1 MKGAHNMQAKDRII
15 LALDVDETEEAMSLV
30 RELAAYVGAFKVGMQ
45 LFNSV
50 GPDIVRRIQD
60 LGGRVFVDLKLHD
73 IPNTVAGAARVI
85 ARMGCFMYTVHAA
98 GGSAMI
104 RAAADAVRDWRHESG
119 QPAGAPGPAHQAPI
133 TLAVTVLTSIDQH
146 QLEQELLI
154 AGMPM
159 REVAMTLAKM
169 AHSAGAGGVICS
181 PHEIAA
187 VRAACG
193 PDFKIVTPG
202 IRPVW
207 HGSDDQKRITTPADA
222 VKLGADYIVIGRPI
236 TRAPHPAS
244 AAIRIVEELED
255 TAY

>member
-1 MKGAHNMQAKDRII
+1 MQAKDRII
-15 LALDVDETEEAMSLV
+15 LALDVDETEEAVSLV
-30 RELAAYVGAFKVGMQ
+30 RELTAYVGAFKVGMQ

-50 GPDIVRRIQD
+50 GPDIVRQIHD

-85 ARMGCFMYTVHAA
+85 AQLGCFMYTVHAA

-104 RAAADAVRDWRHESG
+104 QAAVDAVRHWQHESG
-119 QPAGAPGPAHQAPI
+119 QPAGEPGATHQVPI
-133 TLAVTVLTSIDQH
+133 MLAVTVLTSIDQH

-154 AGMPM
+154 TGMPI
-159 REVAMTLAKM
+159 REVAVRLAQM
-169 AHSAGAGGVICS
+169 AQTAGAGGVICS

-187 VRAACG
+187 VRDACG

-207 HGSDDQKRITTPADA
+207 HGSNDQRRITTPADA

-236 TRAPHPAS
+236 TRAPYPAS
-244 AAIRIVEELED
+244 AAIRIAEEIENA
-255 TAY
+255 AY

>member
-1 MKGAHNMQAKDRII
+1 MHAKDRII

-30 RELAAYVGAFKVGMQ
+30 RQLAAHVGAFKVGMQ

-50 GPDIVRRIQD
+50 GPDIVRQVQD

-85 ARMGCFMYTVHAA
+85 ARLGCFMYTVHAA

-104 RAAADAVRDWRHESG
+104 RAAADAVRDLQHESG
-119 QPAGAPGPAHQAPI
+119 ESTGLEGRAQTPI
-133 TLAVTVLTSIDQH
+133 MLAVTVLTSIDQR

-154 AGMPM
+154 TGMPI
-159 REVAMTLAKM
+159 RDVTVRLAKM
-169 AHSAGAGGVICS
+169 AQTAGAGGVICS

-187 VRAACG
+187 VRTACG
-193 PDFKIVTPG
+193 PDFRIVTPG

-207 HGSDDQKRITTPADA
+207 HGSNDQKRITTPADA

-236 TRAPHPAS
+236 TRAPHPPS
-244 AAIRIVEELED
+244 AAVRIAEEIED

>member
-1 MKGAHNMQAKDRII
+1 MQAKDRII
-15 LALDVDETEEAMSLV
+15 LALDVDETEEAISLV
-30 RELAAYVGAFKVGMQ
+30 RELAAYVGAFKVGMH

-50 GPDIVRRIQD
+50 GPDIVRQIQD

-104 RAAADAVRDWRHESG
+104 QAAADAVRDWQHESA
-119 QPAGAPGPAHQAPI
+119 QLAGVPGPAHQAPI
-133 TLAVTVLTSIDQH
+133 MLAVTVLTSIDQH

-154 AGMPM
+154 AGMPIG
-159 REVAMTLAKM
+159 EVAMGLAKM

-181 PHEIAA
+181 PHEITA

-207 HGSDDQKRITTPADA
+207 YGSNDQKRITTPADA
-222 VKLGADYIVIGRPI
+222 VRLGADYIVIGRPI

>member
-1 MKGAHNMQAKDRII
+1 MKGAHNMHAKDRII

-30 RELAAYVGAFKVGMQ
+30 RQLAAHVGAFKVGMQ

-50 GPDIVRRIQD
+50 GPDIVRQVQD

-85 ARMGCFMYTVHAA
+85 ARLGCFMYTVHAA

-104 RAAADAVRDWRHESG
+104 RAAADAVRDLQHESG
-119 QPAGAPGPAHQAPI
+119 ESTGLEGRAQTPI
-133 TLAVTVLTSIDQH
+133 MLAVTVLTSIDQR

-154 AGMPM
+154 TGMPI
-159 REVAMTLAKM
+159 RDVTVRLAKM
-169 AHSAGAGGVICS
+169 AQTAGAGGVICS

-187 VRAACG
+187 VRTACG
-193 PDFKIVTPG
+193 PDFRIVTPG

-207 HGSDDQKRITTPADA
+207 HGSNDQKRITTPADA

-236 TRAPHPAS
+236 TRAPHPPS
-244 AAIRIVEELED
+244 AAVRIAEEIED